1 MRMFELPILTEVVH
15 HGNSPI
21 TLLVLG
27 RLLRPNLGPLRAHLP
42 VVLLHAP
49 LHSGLKTLT
58 THQSVAATDLNTN
71 PIFAKPLGTSNRVV
85 ERVRNSKKSEEK
97 RVVKSQKW
105 YGSECGHLVREREI
119 KDL

>member
-58 THQSVAATDLNTN
+58 KHQSVDATDLNTN
-71 PIFAKPLGTSNRVV
+71 HESDLRETLGTSNRVV
-85 ERVRNSKKSEEK
+85 ERVRNSKKSEEV

-105 YGSECGHLVREREI
+105 YGSECGHF
-119 KDL
+119 